1 MAIELSFYPEDVAQ
15 KITNSAWINAANIQK
30 FARSFEFR
38 IDCPKN

>member
-15 KITNSAWINAANIQK
+15 KITNSAWMNAENIRK
-30 FARSFEFR
+30 YARSFEFR